1 MKGLNRRKEARCGR
15 DTSNQRDV
23 VKIVAATAAVLL
35 GVPVALAAVVG
46 GLPPAPEPPSP
57 TAASEI
63 PADLLPVYQ
72 GAAQTCAG
80 LPWPVLAA
88 IGWVESWHAE
98 RRADPATGDVVP
110 PIIGPALDGRPGFA
124 AIPDPTQPDGWA
136 HALGPMQ
143 FLPST
148 WARWATLAPGRASEA
163 AASVHN
169 AWDAIYSSAAKLCGG
184 RDRLEDVGGAVL
196 AYNRSKAYLDQVMT
210 KAAEY
215 GLRDDHGSAPEA
227 APGDAVVV
235 PPRQ

>member
-15 DTSNQRDV
+15 DTSNQRDF

-35 GVPVALAAVVG
+35 GLPVALAAVVG

-72 GAAQTCAG
+72 GAAQTCSG

-88 IGWVESWHAE
+88 IGWVESRHAG

-124 AIPDPTQPDGWA
+124 AIPDPTQADGWA

-143 FLPST
+143 FLPRT
-148 WARWATLAPGRASEA
+148 WARWGTLAPGRPPGA
-163 AASVHN
+163 VPTVQN
-169 AWDAIYSSAAKLCGG
+169 AWDAIYSAAAKLCGG
-184 RDRLEDVGGAVL
+184 RDRLDDVPTAVL
-196 AYNRSKAYLDQVMT
+196 AYNRSKAYLEQIMA
-210 KAAEY
+210 KAADY
-215 GLRDDHGSAPEA
+215 GL
-227 APGDAVVV
+227 GDASSRTPKAWSGDVA
-235 PPRQ
+235 RR